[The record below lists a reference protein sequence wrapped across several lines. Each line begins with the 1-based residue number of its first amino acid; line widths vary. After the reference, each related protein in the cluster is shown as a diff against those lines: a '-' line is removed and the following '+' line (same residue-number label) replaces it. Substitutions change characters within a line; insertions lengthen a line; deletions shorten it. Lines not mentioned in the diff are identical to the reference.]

1 MDESNRNQIEKYYK
15 IEIIRLNF
23 KGLVLKS
30 ACKKFDLSLNDA
42 LSIYQEVR
50 RNMKKSL
57 SMRAWTYLLLGSII
71 FGVGLF
77 GTLSKTGYIFY
88 GALASGFGMLFTS
101 IGYFRI
107 SLLKS

>member
-1 MDESNRNQIEKYYK
+1 MDETNRNQIEKYFEY
-15 IEIIRLNF
+15 EISRLNF
-23 KGLVLKS
+23 KSLVIKS
-30 ACKKFDLSLNDA
+30 SCKKFEISPEEA
-42 LSIYQEVR
+42 LLIYKDVR
-50 RNMKKSL
+50 QSMKKPL
-57 SMRAWTYLLLGSII
+57 AMRAWTYLLLGSIF

-88 GALASGFGMLFTS
+88 GSLAAGFGMLFTS